1 MSIAIGTQSLYSGSN
16 ERTLAA
22 YQVECV
28 ELADESFA
36 AYLRRHIV
44 TSGLM
49 SQSALSRA
57 TNIDVS
63 YINKIAKGRVLR
75 PEIETLEKLQPA
87 LKRPIKE
94 IMRAAG
100 YPEGAELSATGAGQS
115 TGSADLTV
123 SAELN
128 QLADIGR
135 AVLRIVE
142 ERQMLTE
149 KRLEKVERAGRYFPV
164 INRVPADD
172 VRERD
177 TQIEDRIKLD
187 PFFWEDA
194 TDPRVYIV
202 SGDCMVMSGIIDGD
216 HVVIDAAETQP
227 RNGQVVLAQLNN
239 ALTLKR
245 FYRTAEGIE
254 LRPNA
259 PGYDTIA
266 VKPGDELVIV
276 GCLHKVVPTGAR

>member
-1 MSIAIGTQSLYSGSN
+1 MSIGTYSIAMYGEGN
-16 ERTLAA
+16 ERTGAFTDGW
-22 YQVECV
+22 VEV
-28 ELADESFA
+28 SKETFA
-36 AYLRRHIV
+36 EYLRRAIIS
-44 TSGLM
+44 SGLV
-49 SQSALSRA
+49 SQSALARE
-57 TNIDVS
+57 TGIDVT
-63 YINKIAKGRVLR
+63 YINRMAKGRILR
-75 PEIETLEKLQPA
+75 PEIETLEKIAPA
-87 LKRPIKE
+87 IKRPLQE
-94 IMRAAG
+94 VMDAAG
-100 YPEGAELSATGAGQS
+100 YPPVRQMPQDGASLSATGAGYAS
-115 TGSADLTV
+115 G

-202 SGDCMVMSGIIDGD
+202 SGDCMVMSGILDGD

-245 FYRTAEGIE
+245 FYRSAEGIE

-259 PGYDTIA
+259 PGYDTIV

>member
-1 MSIAIGTQSLYSGSN
+1 MNGYYDNRMGTNTFGERLRLLRESRGLGVRELGRRSGVNHATISLAERNQRWVDQLPSIEVMEQLAQALGITVEELRGTKHPISQI
-16 ERTLAA
+16 
-22 YQVECV
+22 VE
-28 ELADESFA
+28 
-36 AYLRRHIV
+36 
-44 TSGLM
+44 
-49 SQSALSRA
+49 Q
-57 TNIDVS
+57 
-63 YINKIAKGRVLR
+63 
-75 PEIETLEKLQPA
+75 
-87 LKRPIKE
+87 
-94 IMRAAG
+94 
-100 YPEGAELSATGAGQS
+100 GAELSATGAGHA
-115 TGSADLTV
+115 TG

-149 KRLEKVERAGRYFPV
+149 KRLVKVERAGRYFAI

-172 VRERD
+172 ARERD
-177 TQIEDRIKLD
+177 SQIEDRIKLD

-202 SGDCMVMSGIIDGD
+202 GGDCMVMSGILNDD
-216 HVVIDAAETQP
+216 HVVIDAAEVQP

-259 PGYDTIA
+259 PGYDTIV

-276 GCLHKVVPTGAR
+276 GCLHTVVPTGAR